1 MLAPTGTT
9 ELSSSRTASTSTTAF
24 RLNSGQLF
32 LTYPKCDLDP
42 ETALDI
48 LKAKLD
54 FESYIIAQEQH
65 SDGDYHLHVYLK
77 RGAGKKWNIRSPQF
91 LDLLDFHGNYQGCRN
106 PTAVMRYCT
115 KDGKYLTN
123 LDMTTKG
130 DASTYSTL
138 ITQAQAGATTTE
150 LLDLLKMNQ
159 KTARDL
165 VLHREAILKTIQ
177 ALRPRPLTVSF
188 ALSDFQWNLTWDP
201 KTVLI
206 LTGPT
211 NSGKTALAK
220 ALLAPTP
227 LLVTHLD
234 DLKWWDPEIYSG
246 IIYDEANLKHLPRET
261 QIHHV
266 DTEETRSVHARYCPA
281 LLTAGRQ
288 VIFTSNL
295 SPDQILE
302 WHDPAIKRRCMWV
315 SVIQRDVY
323 ELMHPKTQ

>member
-1 MLAPTGTT
+1 MEQPPTT
-9 ELSSSRTASTSTTAF
+9 SSSPSTSRTLSTSTTAF

-32 LTYPKCDLDP
+32 LTYPQCDLSPDQ
-42 ETALDI
+42 ALALLRD
-48 LKAKLD
+48 KLD
-54 FESYIIAQEQH
+54 FESYIIAQEEH
-65 SDGDYHLHVYLK
+65 SETGLHLHVYLR
-77 RGAGKKWNIRSPQF
+77 RGAGKKWNIRNPNQ
-91 LDLLDFHGNYQGCRN
+91 LDLGPFHGNYQGCRN

-115 KDGKYLTN
+115 KDGNYLAN
-123 LDMTTKG
+123 VDTTSKG
-130 DASTYSTL
+130 GDSTWGSL
-138 ITQAQAGATTTE
+138 ISQARTGATTTT
-150 LLDLLKMNQ
+150 LLDLLTENP

-188 ALSDFQWNLTWDP
+188 ALSDFKWTIPWDP

-227 LLVTHLD
+227 LLVTHFD
-234 DLKWWDPEIYSG
+234 DLKWWDPDLYSG
-246 IIYDEANLKHLPRET
+246 LIYDEASLKHLPRET

-266 DTEETRSVHARYCPA
+266 DLEETRSVHARYCPA
-281 LLTAGRQ
+281 LLTAGRK

-295 SPDQILE
+295 APDQILE
-302 WHDPAIKRRCMWV
+302 WHDPAIKRRCTWV
-315 SVIQRDVY
+315 AVTCLNEY
-323 ELMHPKTQ
+323 EKMYP